1 MPSDSTLL
9 TALERLM
16 SLYEARS
23 AEAFFHFL
31 WGICY
36 DMISFL
42 LLHILIPTCLNCL
55 LNLKHCCVE
64 VLLLSTVFCSL
75 QMCSEVIKF
84 HNQPAHSSV
93 FISSNWILAWHSLLL
108 YKTPVLYI
116 LCTSVYLHVH
126 CLIASLYFVDLSLYC
141 HFIRSRDMMHAA
153 VNIFWSLSISFSLR
167 YSNFYRPKKS
177 MQSRFSFCWSFSQL
191 NMTLMLRKNKLKD

>member
-1 MPSDSTLL
+1 MIRCFSKSTAWLFASSLGTNNSCTVKKSFYEVCLLRGIKDRKVKMPSDSTLL

-16 SLYEARS
+16 SLYEARP

-31 WGICY
+31 WGICN
-36 DMISFL
+36 DVISFL

-93 FISSNWILAWHSLLL
+93 FISSN
-108 YKTPVLYI
+108 
-116 LCTSVYLHVH
+116 
-126 CLIASLYFVDLSLYC
+126 
-141 HFIRSRDMMHAA
+141 
-153 VNIFWSLSISFSLR
+153 
-167 YSNFYRPKKS
+167 
-177 MQSRFSFCWSFSQL
+177 
-191 NMTLMLRKNKLKD
+191 